1 MATVSDVYRYTLNL
15 VYDEMLLAYVPMT
28 QPGTGG
34 GGGDVN
40 VLNFPATQPV
50 SIAASVA
57 VTGPLTDAQLRA
69 VAVPVSGTF
78 WQATQ
83 PVSGPLTDAELR
95 AVAVPVS
102 GTFWQATQP
111 VSGPLTDAQL
121 RAVAVP
127 VSAAALPLPS
137 GAATEATIAALS
149 AESAAYLTRLDEASA
164 TITYVGQSVAGSA
177 TSSAVWRIKRLDST
191 SGLVV
196 LYADGDTNFNNVW
209 DNRAS
214 LSYS

>member
-1 MATVSDVYRYTLNL
+1 MPTVSDVYRYTLNL

-50 SIAASVA
+50 SIAATV
-57 VTGPLTDAQLRA
+57 G
-69 VAVPVSGTF
+69 
-78 WQATQ
+78 
-83 PVSGPLTDAELR
+83 VSGPLTDAELR

-111 VSGPLTDAQL
+111 VSGTVTADAS
-121 RAVAVP
+121 V
-127 VSAAALPLPS
+127 
-137 GAATEATIAALS
+137 
-149 AESAAYLTRLDEASA
+149 YLTRLDEASA
-164 TITYVGQSVAGSA
+164 TITYVGLAVAGSA

-196 LYADGDTNFNNVW
+196 LYADGDTNFNNIW
-209 DNRAS
+209 DDRAS